1 MAKKVEL
8 IIVEGPSD
16 EDALGIIFGR
26 LYNPDV
32 VHVEVVHGDMTSVY
46 GTRPD
51 NIAKKVEAIVKSV
64 ARKRKLKMG
73 DFRKVIHLVD
83 TDGAYIPDDAIVE
96 VMGLRSLQYTTDTIY
111 ANNKRAIC
119 DRNAM
124 KRKNLDTLAELTVV
138 CGSVPYS
145 VYYMSSNLDH
155 VLHNKLNS
163 SNLEKE
169 NDAFKFARKY
179 GSNLEAFKI
188 FMCRSQFA
196 VPGDYVDTWEFIKQD
211 RRSLERF
218 SNLRCLIEED
228 EL

>member
-8 IIVEGPSD
+8 FIVEGPSD

-51 NIAKKVEAIVKSV
+51 NIAKKIEAIVKNV
-64 ARKRKLKMG
+64 ARKRKLKIR
-73 DFRKVIHLVD
+73 DFGKVIHLVD
-83 TDGAYIPDDAIVE
+83 TDGAYAPDDAIVE
-96 VMGLRSLQYTTDTIY
+96 VPGLKSLQYTTDTIF
-111 ANNKRAIC
+111 ANNKKAIC
-119 DRNAM
+119 ERNAM
-124 KRKNLDTLAELTVV
+124 KRENLDTLVMLTTV
-138 CGSVPYS
+138 CGIVPYS

-163 SNLEKE
+163 NNLEKE

-196 VPGDYVDTWEFIKQD
+196 VLGDYENTWEFIKQD
-211 RRSLERF
+211 KHSLERF